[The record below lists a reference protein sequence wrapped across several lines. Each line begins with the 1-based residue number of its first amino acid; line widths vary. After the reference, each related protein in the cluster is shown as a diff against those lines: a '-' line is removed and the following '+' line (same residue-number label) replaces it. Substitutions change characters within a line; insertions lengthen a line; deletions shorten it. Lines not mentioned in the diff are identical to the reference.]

1 MTDSRPGLKRKSV
14 VWASGEM
21 VYALVAG
28 IKDDMYHLLSVRE
41 EAFVR

>member
-1 MTDSRPGLKRKSV
+1 MTNSRPGLKRKSV

-21 VYALVAG
+21 VYALVEG
-28 IKDDMYHLLSVRE
+28 TEDDTYHLLSVRE

>member
-28 IKDDMYHLLSVRE
+28 IENDTYHFLSARE